1 MDDILQNDLLVN
13 QKQNI
18 WRVLND
24 ERTGFWW
31 SVFYIFFESLAP
43 GIIIWILISNDFI
56 ISLNSN
62 LPAPLFLYVSLICL
76 SYLMYT
82 WLSTYLFYKLK
93 LHKADNFTYSL
104 SFTHIFITITLLSF
118 AFGNTTVFIII
129 KFIIVIIIIVI
140 SITFGVFI
148 TTILL
153 EKETKKEKL
162 FLNDYNLWL
171 EGFDVE
177 KTKLKKIKRF
187 HQEKLEK
194 EARAEYLKNFK
205 KNIFNKIDKQIS
217 SKKTDSELNN
227 HSNTKKSTK
236 LETKISYD
244 D

>member
-1 MDDILQNDLLVN
+1 MDDILQNDLLVK

-43 GIIIWILISNDFI
+43 GIIIWILISDDFI

-62 LPAPLFLYVSLICL
+62 LPSPLLLYVSLICL
-76 SYLMYT
+76 SYLVYT

-93 LHKADNFTYSL
+93 LHKADNFIYSL
-104 SFTHIFITITLLSF
+104 SFTNIFITITLLSF

-129 KFIIVIIIIVI
+129 KFIIVIIIVVI
-140 SITFGVFI
+140 SVTFGVLI

-153 EKETKKEKL
+153 NKEAKKEKL

-171 EGFDVE
+171 EGFDVK
-177 KTKLKKIKRF
+177 KTKLKKILKF

-205 KNIFNKIDKQIS
+205 KDIFNKIDNQIN
-217 SKKTDSELNN
+217 SKKIEGELNN
-227 HSNTKKSTK
+227 HPNTETSTK
-236 LETKISYD
+236 SENKMSED